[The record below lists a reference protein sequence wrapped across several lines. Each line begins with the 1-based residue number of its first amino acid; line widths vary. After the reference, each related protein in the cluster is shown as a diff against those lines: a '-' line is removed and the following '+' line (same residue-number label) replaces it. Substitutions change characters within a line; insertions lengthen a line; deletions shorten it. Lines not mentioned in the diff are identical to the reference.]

1 MTPAKSIQSIR
12 YVSALTA
19 LVMIAFAANSILV
32 RLALSTA
39 SIGPLAFSIIRLLA
53 GTVVLTIIAKPRI
66 TIGSGSWTSA
76 FYLLAYV
83 VFFSYAYLS
92 LDAGTG
98 ALILFA
104 TVQIVM
110 VGQGIRQGE
119 RLSLRQWAG
128 MTLACAGLFF
138 LLSPGMT
145 ASPNPLGS
153 LLMGLAGSG
162 WALYSLRGRQAE
174 SPTRATAGNFAKASV
189 YVLAVGTLLLVLIPE
204 QLPSSK
210 GILLALSSGAV
221 TSGLGYALWY
231 KVLPQLPATRA
242 SVAQLSVPAIAA
254 IGGIVF
260 LGEAVSARLLVT
272 TALVLGGVALATLG
286 PRPALSESGKS

>member
-1 MTPAKSIQSIR
+1 M
-12 YVSALTA
+12 TA

-53 GTVVLTIIAKPRI
+53 GAVVLTIIAKPRI

-174 SPTRATAGNFAKASV
+174 GRQAESPTRATAGNFAKASA
-189 YVLAVGTLLLVLIPE
+189 YVLAVGTLFLVLIPE